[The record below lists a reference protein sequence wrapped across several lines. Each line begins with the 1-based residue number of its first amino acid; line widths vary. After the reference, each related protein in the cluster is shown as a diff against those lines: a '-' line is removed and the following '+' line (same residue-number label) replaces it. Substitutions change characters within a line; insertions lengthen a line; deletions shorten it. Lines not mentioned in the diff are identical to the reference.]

1 MRTLKEIFDEV
12 FQDWKN
18 INPYAKEYAD
28 ALHTL
33 NHPND
38 MYLYERGRDIIPYF
52 LANANGWR
60 GERARAIKAELRA
73 MMNE

>member
-1 MRTLKEIFDEV
+1 MRTLREIFDEV

-33 NHPND
+33 ESPND
-38 MYLYERGRDIIPYF
+38 RYLFERGRDIIPYF
-52 LANANGWR
+52 LANTNGWR
-60 GERARAIKAELRA
+60 GEVAKRIKAELRQ
-73 MMNE
+73 MLN